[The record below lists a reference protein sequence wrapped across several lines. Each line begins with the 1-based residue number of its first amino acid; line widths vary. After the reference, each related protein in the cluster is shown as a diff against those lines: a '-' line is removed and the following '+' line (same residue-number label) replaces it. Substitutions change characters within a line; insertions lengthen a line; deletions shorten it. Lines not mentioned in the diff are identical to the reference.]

1 MENFEFFNPVRI
13 VFGEGEVGR
22 IGEEAAQYG
31 KKALIV
37 SYKDHAF
44 FSDLLQTIEGTLT
57 KSGVQNLSFYEV
69 TANPLISQVRDGIE
83 LCVAEKI
90 DLVIGVGGGSA
101 MDAAKIIAA
110 GALTSED
117 PWNMVVNRHDQVT
130 ANPPEEALPLI
141 MIPTLP
147 ATGSE
152 MNCCGVVTNEETA
165 EKSYVWSPCLYP
177 KVSIV
182 DPSLTCSLPEYQT
195 VCGAADTISHVLEFY
210 LNGFYD
216 ADLNNRI
223 QEGVILTVM
232 ENIFKVLDDPNN
244 IKARSQLQWA
254 SIVALNG
261 WSQPGDAW
269 TPMHQLGHVLSAH
282 YNIAHGA
289 SLSII
294 MPAWM
299 KHLHTRRIDTYCQFA
314 NRIFGVDEAAK
325 SPDELALEGIDQFES
340 FLKKIGV
347 PTRLSDVNIPHEDID
362 KLTAAVVKISFN
374 EEGKLSSRPP
384 VDQNDIRAIFEKAS
398 S

>member
-1 MENFEFFNPVRI
+1 MV
-13 VFGEGEVGR
+13 
-22 IGEEAAQYG
+22 

-44 FSDLLQTIEGTLT
+44 FSDLLQTIKGTLT

-69 TANPLISQVRDGIE
+69 TANPLISQVRDGIK

-110 GALTSED
+110 GALTSDD
-117 PWNMVVNRHDQVT
+117 PWKMVVNRHDQMT

-177 KVSIV
+177 KLSIV

-232 ENIFKVLDDPNN
+232 ENISKVLDDPNN

-299 KHLHTRRIDTYCQFA
+299 KHLHTRRIETYCQFS
-314 NRIFGVDEAAK
+314 NRIFGIDKTGK
-325 SPDELALEGIDQFES
+325 SPDELALEGISQFEF

-347 PTRLSDVNIPHEDID
+347 PTRLSDVNILHEDID

-374 EEGKLSSRPP
+374 EEGKLSSRPA

>member
-13 VFGEGEVGR
+13 IFGEGEVGK
-22 IGEEAAQYG
+22 IGAEAAQYG

-37 SYKDHAF
+37 SYKEHAF
-44 FSDLLQTIEGTLT
+44 FSDLLRSIEDSLT
-57 KSGVQNLSFYEV
+57 KSGVENLAFYEV
-69 TANPLISQVRDGIE
+69 TANPLISQVRDGIK
-83 LCVAEKI
+83 LCEAENI

-101 MDAAKIIAA
+101 MDAAKIISA
-110 GALTSED
+110 GACYSGD
-117 PWNMVVNRHDQVT
+117 PWDMVVSRHDHITVV
-130 ANPPEEALPLI
+130 PPEEALPLV
-141 MIPTLP
+141 MVPTLP

-152 MNCCGVVTNEETA
+152 MNCCGVVTNEEIA
-165 EKSYVWSPCLYP
+165 EKSYVWAPCLYP
-177 KVSIV
+177 KLSIV

-232 ENIFKVLDDPNN
+232 ENIFKVLKDPND

-289 SLSII
+289 TLSII

-299 KHLHTRRIDTYCQFA
+299 KYIHTRRIETYIQFA
-314 NRIFGVDEAAK
+314 SRIFGIDETGK
-325 SPDELALEGIDQFES
+325 SAEEVALEGIAQFES

-347 PTRLSDVNIPHEDID
+347 PTRLSDVNIPKEDISKITD
-362 KLTAAVVKISFN
+362 GVVKISFN
-374 EEGKLSSRPP
+374 EDGKLSSRPP
-384 VDQNDIRAIFEKAS
+384 IDQNDVRAIFELAS
-398 S
+398 

>member
-13 VFGEGEVGR
+13 VFGEGEIRR

-44 FSDLLQTIEGTLT
+44 FSDLLQIIEGTLT

-69 TANPLISQVRDGIE
+69 TANPLISQVRDGIK

-110 GALTSED
+110 GALTSGD
-117 PWNMVVNRHDQVT
+117 PWKMVVNRHDQMT

-165 EKSYVWSPCLYP
+165 EKSYVWAPCLYP
-177 KVSIV
+177 KLSIV
-182 DPSLTCSLPEYQT
+182 DPSLTCSLPEFQT

-244 IKARSQLQWA
+244 IKARAQLQWA

-299 KHLHTRRIDTYCQFA
+299 KHLHTRRIETYCQFA
-314 NRIFGVDEAAK
+314 NRIFGIDKTGK
-325 SPDELALEGIDQFES
+325 SPDELALEGISQFES

-347 PTRLSDVNIPHEDID
+347 PTRLSDVNIPHKDIN

-374 EEGKLSSRPP
+374 EEGKLSSRPA